1 MHEKRIGGALL
12 KKDKREAFEWL
23 KALAIAVI
31 IAIVIRS
38 FIFTNYIVEG
48 QSMMP
53 TLQDGNRLI
62 VNKIDYDITKP
73 HRFDIIVFHATPTD
87 DYVKRVIGLPGDTIE
102 YKNDVLY
109 INGKKVD
116 EPYLKPY
123 KEQLVSGLLTENF
136 TLKEITGVERVPKG
150 KVFVMGDNRR
160 NSVDSRRFGFVDMNQ
175 IVGKVDLRYWPFS
188 EFNMMH

>member
-1 MHEKRIGGALL
+1 MYEKRIGGALL

-136 TLKEITGVERVPKG
+136 TLKDITGVDRVPKG

-175 IVGKVDLRYWPFS
+175 IVGKVDLRYWPIS

>member
-1 MHEKRIGGALL
+1 MYEKRIGGALL

-87 DYVKRVIGLPGDTIE
+87 DYVKRVIGLPGDSIE

-136 TLKEITGVERVPKG
+136 TLKDITGVDRVPKG

>member
-1 MHEKRIGGALL
+1 M

-87 DYVKRVIGLPGDTIE
+87 DYVKRVIGLPGDSIE

>member
-1 MHEKRIGGALL
+1 MYEKRIGGALL

-87 DYVKRVIGLPGDTIE
+87 DYVKRVIGLPGDSIE

-136 TLKEITGVERVPKG
+136 TLKDITGVDRVPKG

-175 IVGKVDLRYWPFS
+175 IVGKVDLRYWPIS

>member
-1 MHEKRIGGALL
+1 M
-12 KKDKREAFEWL
+12 KKEKREAFEWL

-38 FIFTNYIVEG
+38 FIFTNYVVEG

-62 VNKIDYDITKP
+62 VNKIDYDITTP
-73 HRFDIIVFHATPTD
+73 QRFDIIVFHATPTD

-109 INGKKVD
+109 INGKKVE

-123 KEQLVSGLLTENF
+123 RDQLVSGLLTENF
-136 TLKEITGVERVPKG
+136 NLQEKTGMTHVPKG
-150 KVFVMGDNRR
+150 KIFVMGDNRR
-160 NSVDSRRFGFVDMNQ
+160 NSVDSRRFGFVDMSQ

-188 EFNMMH
+188 EFDMLR